1 MFRRSLILG
10 LTSLPFLSTISQAQE
25 KKSVTWKVPKNVK
38 RIRVRSWDQEGNA
51 VMDTNLNV
59 RPDQVFKIDVLD

>member
-10 LTSLPFLSTISQAQE
+10 LTSLPFFATMTQAEE
-25 KKSVTWKVPKNVK
+25 KKSVTWKVPKNVN

-51 VMDTNLNV
+51 VMDTNLKV

>member
-1 MFRRSLILG
+1 MFRRSFIFG
-10 LTSLPFLSTISQAQE
+10 LTSLPFFATLAKSQDN
-25 KKSVTWKVPKNVK
+25 KSVTWKVPKNVN

-51 VMDTNLNV
+51 VMDTNLKV

>member
-10 LTSLPFLSTISQAQE
+10 LTSLPFLSIMTHAQE

>member
-1 MFRRSLILG
+1 MFRRSIIFG
-10 LTSLPFLSTISQAQE
+10 LTSLPFLATIARSE
-25 KKSVTWKVPKNVK
+25 DKKSVTWRVPKNVK
-38 RIRVRSWDQEGNA
+38 RIRVRSWDQEGNE